1 MNTISQATKQRIIRS
16 CHDCSEGGL
25 AIATSEMAF
34 AGGYGMTLNLSAVI
48 TEGSIHRN
56 DTLLFSES
64 NTRFVVEVRPEHQ
77 KQFEKLV
84 KDIPCGLLGKVTAEP
99 LLTIY
104 GLNNKLI
111 VNETIHDLKEAW
123 QSPLRW

>member
-1 MNTISQATKQRIIRS
+1 
-16 CHDCSEGGL
+16 
-25 AIATSEMAF
+25 MA
-34 AGGYGMTLNLSAVI
+34 LNLSAVI

-84 KDIPCGLLGKVTAEP
+84 KDIPFGLLGKVTSEP
-99 LLTIY
+99 QLKIY

-111 VNETIHDLKEAW
+111 VNENIHDLKEAW
-123 QSPLRW
+123 QLPLRW